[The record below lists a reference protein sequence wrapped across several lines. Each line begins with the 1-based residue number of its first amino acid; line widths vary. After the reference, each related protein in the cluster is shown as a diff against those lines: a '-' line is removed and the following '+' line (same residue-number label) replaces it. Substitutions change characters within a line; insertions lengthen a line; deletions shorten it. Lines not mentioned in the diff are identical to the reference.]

1 MRPFAL
7 SVALFAAFPALA
19 QSPTP
24 ADDRAS
30 ADIAPIPTGTPA
42 HKADVE
48 GGQFFL
54 LSDHQIHRDG
64 EVKQFRTRVVAEVTD
79 RAGLEDLDL
88 KPIVPPQV
96 CRRKPGWTKASSS
109 AP

>member
-30 ADIAPIPTGTPA
+30 ADIAPIPTGTA
-42 HKADVE
+42 ALKAEVE

-64 EVKQFRTRVVAEVTD
+64 EVKQSWTRVVAEVTD